1 MELPMSTAVDMCC
14 QTLRGDILEGT
25 YQPGERL
32 PAERKLA
39 DAMGVNRVTI
49 RSALS
54 QLAAAKLVRVRQGSG
69 YEVQDYRRVGGL
81 DLIEDVM
88 TRADSLGRFTE
99 VAEDLLLIRRHLAQA
114 VLERLSEHPPR
125 AGALN
130 EIEVAIAAFGR
141 AVEAAEDTQ
150 SLAERDMDIVLG
162 LLNATGS
169 SVLGLCLNPISQTLW
184 QSRALRQAIYADP
197 RANLDGW
204 RALVPWLIDPTLM
217 PVAGIM
223 EAFKARDTQSL
234 QRLAA
239 LEAVK

>member
-1 MELPMSTAVDMCC
+1 MELPMSTAVDMCS

-88 TRADSLGRFTE
+88 TKAHRVGRFTE
-99 VAEDLLLIRRHLAQA
+99 IARDLLLVRRNLARA
-114 VLERLSEHPPR
+114 VLERLSQTPLSADTLSQISTAIDAFE
-125 AGALN
+125 AVALAN
-130 EIEVAIAAFGR
+130 A
-141 AVEAAEDTQ
+141 DTQ
-150 SLAERDMDIVLG
+150 TLAGRDIDIVVC
-162 LLNATGS
+162 LLQATGS
-169 SVLGLCLNPISQTLW
+169 SVLGLCLNPISETLRH
-184 QSRALRQAIYADP
+184 SAPLREAIYSQP
-197 RANLDGW
+197 QANLAGW
-204 RALVPWLIDPTLM
+204 RALLPWLINPALAPISELID
-217 PVAGIM
+217 
-223 EAFKARDTQSL
+223 AFAARDEQSL
-234 QRLAA
+234 MRLDA
-239 LEAVK
+239 LETVV